1 MCDSFNKHHD
11 YLLNSIKT
19 MISLNLEQLDS
30 FSKPFL
36 QGNRKVL
43 DFCQFLRIS

>member
-36 QGNRKVL
+36 HRKVL